1 VNIQVR
7 ELKMENRPVYE
18 MDMFETALSVETFV
32 KPVDYQDDI
41 AALMAPLSTEREYRK
56 WALKEIDM
64 IGEFEMPDARVSGM
78 AFETMGNKSY
88 RRSAA
93 GI

>member
-1 VNIQVR
+1 
-7 ELKMENRPVYE
+7 MENRPVYE
-18 MDMFETALSVETFV
+18 MDMFETALLVETFV
-32 KPVDYQDDI
+32 KPVDYQNDI
-41 AALMAPLSTEREYRK
+41 AALMAQLSTEREYRK

-88 RRSAA
+88 RRPAA